1 MGDKKFDS
9 SEVFVVRVSRK
20 TSLNEVLGFRV
31 WLLESCYHCRVLGTI
46 FMDCINVCLE
56 RGKGVYGVK

>member
-1 MGDKKFDS
+1 MGDKTPDI

-31 WLLESCYHCRVLGTI
+31 WLLESCYHVE
-46 FMDCINVCLE
+46 FLE
-56 RGKGVYGVK
+56 PSLWIALMYAWKEGREFVE